1 MKNRNGNIEQ
11 AIALYEGLIFATAVR
26 YVDRVE
32 PDLEDLQQL
41 LRIKVW
47 KALEKYDPA
56 LCRTSRNS
64 WVFGAIRNETKDWL
78 RYKRPRPESSIEGM
92 TELTASSITGQVS
105 NSNSWRR
112 DHFEGEYLSADH
124 DETFRDI
131 EDEPPLI
138 PSTLSEL
145 ELKVV
150 CLLYRNY
157 RQTEIASYLAV
168 EKREVEKAMRH
179 IRMKMADWSPD
190 VADRLCPMPI
200 AGAGDRAGEPVAD
213 AI

>member
-26 YVDRVE
+26 YVERVE

-78 RYKRPRPESSIEGM
+78 RYKRPRSEHESSIEAM
-92 TELTASSITGQVS
+92 TELSHGPYEA
-105 NSNSWRR
+105 NSGSWRR
-112 DHFEGEYLSADH
+112 DHFEGQYLAAGH
-124 DETFRDI
+124 DETYFDI
-131 EDEPPLI
+131 EDEAPLI
-138 PSTLSEL
+138 PSTLTDL
-145 ELKVV
+145 ELQVL

-157 RQTEIASYLAV
+157 RQTEIAGYLVV
-168 EKREVEKAMRH
+168 EKREIEKAMRG
-179 IRMKMADWSPD
+179 IRTKMADWSPD

-200 AGAGDRAGEPVAD
+200 PGAGDRSSEAPANAV
-213 AI
+213 

>member
-1 MKNRNGNIEQ
+1 MKNRDRNIEQ

-26 YVDRVE
+26 YVERVE

-47 KALEKYDPA
+47 KALVAYDPA

-78 RYKRPRPESSIEGM
+78 RYKRPRARHESSLEAM
-92 TELTASSITGQVS
+92 TELSKGPYEP

-124 DETFRDI
+124 EETYFEI
-131 EDEPPLI
+131 EDEAPLI
-138 PSTLSEL
+138 PSTLNDL
-145 ELKVV
+145 ELQVL

-157 RQTEIASYLAV
+157 RQTEIAGYLAV
-168 EKREVEKAMRH
+168 EKREVEKAVRNL
-179 IRMKMADWSPD
+179 RTKMADWSPD
-190 VADRLCPMPI
+190 VADRLCPVPI
-200 AGAGDRAGEPVAD
+200 AAARDRGGEAPANAV
-213 AI
+213 

>member
-26 YVDRVE
+26 YVERIDLE
-32 PDLEDLQQL
+32 LEDLQQL

-47 KALEKYDPA
+47 KALERYDPA

-78 RYKRPRPESSIEGM
+78 RYKRPRPESSIEAL
-92 TELTASSITGQVS
+92 TELSHPSITGQHA

-112 DHFEGEYLSADH
+112 DQFEGQYLSADH
-124 DETFRDI
+124 DESFREV
-131 EDEPPLI
+131 EDEAPLI
-138 PSTLSEL
+138 PSTLNDL
-145 ELKVV
+145 ELRVL

-157 RQTEIASYLAV
+157 RQTEIARYLSV
-168 EKREVEKAMRH
+168 EKREVEKAVRNV
-179 IRMKMADWSPD
+179 RTKMADWSPA
-190 VADRLCPMPI
+190 VADRLCPVPVP
-200 AGAGDRAGEPVAD
+200 GGGDRASELPAHPV
-213 AI
+213 